1 MAPKLSR
8 YINDDI
14 LVSIPALF
22 DDGKCRAFTLLGV
35 ELNGLWLQSD
45 ELAERLLCSDTR
57 EYQFAGPLAFVPFAQ
72 IAAVLFATRATAPP
86 DDVKPAKNQNPGA
99 RTAPPRKNKG
109 ARTGADDADA
119 PFGKQGRP
127 MNS

>member
-1 MAPKLSR
+1 MALKLSR

-22 DDGKCRAFTLLGV
+22 DDGKCRAFTLVGV

-45 ELAERLLCSDTR
+45 ELAERLLHSDMR
-57 EYQFAGPLAFVPFAQ
+57 EYQSAGPLAFIPFAQ

-86 DDVKPAKNQNPGA
+86 AVVKPAKDQIRGA
-99 RTAPPRKNKG
+99 ARAAAADKTAPKRKSKG
-109 ARTGADDADA
+109 A
-119 PFGKQGRP
+119 
-127 MNS
+127 